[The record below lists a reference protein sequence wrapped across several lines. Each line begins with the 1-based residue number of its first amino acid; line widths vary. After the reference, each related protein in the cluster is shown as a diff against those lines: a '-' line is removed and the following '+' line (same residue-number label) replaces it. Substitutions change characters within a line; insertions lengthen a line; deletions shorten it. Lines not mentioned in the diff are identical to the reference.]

1 MLSLLPMK
9 SQNSKQPPQ
18 HSEID
23 QVRLA
28 ECRRQGAIVGGVLG
42 LLLAVG
48 ALVAVKAMDKPDRY
62 GISAL
67 SAVGMALIGRDV
79 LGGYFYERRKSE

>member
-1 MLSLLPMK
+1 MK
-9 SQNSKQPPQ
+9 SQPSKQSSQ
-18 HSEID
+18 SSEVD
-23 QVRLA
+23 RVCLA

-48 ALVAVKAMDKPDRY
+48 TLVAVKAMDKPDRY
-62 GISAL
+62 SISAL

>member
-1 MLSLLPMK
+1 M
-9 SQNSKQPPQ
+9 
-18 HSEID
+18 
-23 QVRLA
+23 
-28 ECRRQGAIVGGVLG
+28 G

-67 SAVGMALIGRDV
+67 STVGMALIGRDV